1 MLGKLLKF
9 SKPRFPHGYKGVIIL
24 LWLVSGMQLLYV
36 PLRKKNVL
44 AKELDRRPPHKSGI
58 LKDYALQVSEIMRQ
72 PGSVHA
78 SVLVAEWASFLRI
91 EATSAQAIL
100 PSGFALQTLCITS
113 HPQQKAKKLLSR
125 KFKVGLY

>member
-91 EATSAQAIL
+91 ETKC
-100 PSGFALQTLCITS
+100 SGHIAFWICTANPVYNLS
-113 HPQQKAKKLLSR
+113 SPKKAKKLLSR